1 MTNIKGFELQI
12 EISHGGKT
20 KKAALWAASIHISS
34 AYLQAIPAFCSKFL
48 DL

>member
-1 MTNIKGFELQI
+1 MTKTNELKLYV

-20 KKAALWAASIHISS
+20 KKAALWAASIYISS
-34 AYLQAIPAFCSKFL
+34 AYLQAFPAFCSNFL